1 MAHDSRGS
9 SPAIPLWRFTLR
21 QFFIGIAL
29 IALSCVA
36 LRGASSWWVSA
47 MLGLTLFVLTTSL
60 LLVAYRR
67 GAERAY
73 WAGFAIFG
81 WVYVL
86 MLILG
91 WTMVGGPLRTS
102 GLFTDKLSRV
112 SYDWLYAQATT
123 PAMTGSSS
131 GSYGYGG
138 YGSVGGSSDS
148 SGMASGMEG
157 GDMSGEGA
165 YGSSMPGVAGSPGA
179 PPGYG
184 GPIGQPPPPAY
195 KPPSK
200 DHFTNVAHGVWALL
214 LAACGGWL
222 ARLIYVTQPRDSP
235 VAST

>member
-1 MAHDSRGS
+1 MAHDSRGP
-9 SPAIPLWRFTLR
+9 SPATPLWRFTLR

-47 MLGLTLFVLTTSL
+47 MLGLTLFVLTASL
-60 LLVAYRR
+60 LLVVYRR
-67 GAERAY
+67 NAERAY
-73 WAGFAIFG
+73 WAGFATFG

-86 MLILG
+86 VLILG
-91 WTMVGGPLRTS
+91 WTMDAGPLRAT

-112 SYDWLYAQATT
+112 SYDWLYAKATT
-123 PAMTGSSS
+123 YATASSSS
-131 GSYGYGG
+131 GAY
-138 YGSVGGSSDS
+138 GGSSFGS
-148 SGMASGMEG
+148 SGYGEMGVGMPG
-157 GDMSGEGA
+157 GDKSGEGG
-165 YGSSMPGVAGSPGA
+165 YGSSMPGGAGSLGA

-184 GPIGQPPPPAY
+184 GTIGQPPPPAY
-195 KPPSK
+195 WPPSK

-222 ARLIYVTQPRDSP
+222 ARLIYVTQPRDSS

>member
-1 MAHDSRGS
+1 MAHDSRGT
-9 SPAIPLWRFTLR
+9 SPATPLWRFTLR

-47 MLGLTLFVLTTSL
+47 MLGLTLFVLTASL

-73 WAGFAIFG
+73 WAGFATFG

-86 MLILG
+86 LLILG
-91 WTMVGGPLRTS
+91 WSISASPLRTS

-112 SYDWLYAQATT
+112 SYDWLY
-123 PAMTGSSS
+123 SSS
-131 GSYGYGG
+131 GG
-138 YGSVGGSSDS
+138 YGSSGYSFGSGGYV
-148 SGMASGMEG
+148 GMEG
-157 GDMSGEGA
+157 GMPGGERSGEGG
-165 YGSSMPGVAGSPGA
+165 YGSSMPGGAGSVGA

-184 GPIGQPPPPAY
+184 GMGPMPTAAFT
-195 KPPSK
+195 PPSK
-200 DHFTNVAHGVWALL
+200 DHFANVAHGVWALL

-222 ARLIYVTQPRDSP
+222 ARLIYVTQPRDSS